1 MSSVGQAVGYIGGAI
16 IGSFF
21 GYPMLGA
28 AIGGMIG
35 GALDPPKGPKIEGP
49 RLNDLSVQTST
60 YGAQIPVIKG
70 SVATFGNIFWV
81 ENNALKETKKTE
93 EQGGKGGGGSAEYT
107 TYSYSATFA
116 LGLCLGPIDSVRRIW
131 CSGKLIY
138 DSGNG
143 TIGGTLA
150 NGITMSSLWPGSD
163 YTHAIP
169 EAANGGA
176 IHIYTGTST
185 QEPDPRMQAA
195 LGVANTPAYR
205 GLAYIVFEDF
215 QLADF
220 GNSLMGAQFKVEV
233 VETASTTQYSIQTR
247 VQNGLYPNFSDEYG
261 DYGFSTA
268 GPYNPRIAD
277 GMMQFD
283 KERTSYHVSL
293 DGRLVARGIAPGI
306 APGSTGDPGE
316 KFYVGTTAGGHTV
329 YYNTTGPNACGYL
342 VVGGANFIGKFS
354 PDWELQGACVGADG
368 NLYVHQFDGAD
379 STLNKYDGNDLSL
392 IWSHA
397 NDLPYNT
404 TNIAYPYFPGT
415 TVASAVN
422 EGSLYWFI
430 SVVSTEISFSVF
442 SVGDDGSLELLH
454 EFTSEG
460 GSGWNGHTV
469 CPAAIGGICAISHNM
484 GGFYVFDSTPVVTA
498 ETVPL
503 SEIVSALC
511 LESGLLEA
519 TDIDVTAL
527 TQEVRGYRITATAA
541 IRAALEPLQACWPFD
556 AIQHGYKIKF
566 VPRGGSS
573 GATVSSDDLGAA
585 APGDKEVIRLSL
597 AREMDTQIPRRIE
610 TTFIDWNREY
620 DTGTGPGAE
629 RLNTDAVNIRQIELP
644 VVLTADEAACIE
656 QTLLYMYWMERADL
670 AFTLPPTFANLEP
683 ADIITVNTT
692 DATHIVRLTRV
703 QYLQDGRLECS
714 AKYNHSPIYTPAAVG
729 EDGAVTGQTLV
740 YRGPTTLALLDV
752 PCLSSTLMDKPGLLT
767 AATGLYSGWTGA
779 ALLRSDDSG
788 ESYKNVETFAAPG
801 CVIGY
806 ATAAIGAGATHIV
819 DSSNRLNVR
828 LLYGTLASV
837 TELQMYNGANHF
849 AYGAHGR
856 WEIIAAKTVVDESNG
871 TYTLR
876 DLMRGRFGTERYC
889 ATHGTT
895 DQIVLL
901 DQGLLRFIGMDVA
914 SINLSRLWRAVTR
927 GAQIDSATDI
937 PFTWSGENLKPL
949 APISVK
955 GSKSPSGDWTIGW
968 TRRTR
973 TPVEPFSG
981 VAAPLAESSESYD
994 VEIYSDSTYGTL
1006 KRTLSGLTT
1015 ASATYT
1021 NAQQVTDF
1029 GAVQKFLYVKVYQNS
1044 SVIGRGYP
1052 AAAII
1057 GPTSLI
1063 NLKSLI
1069 HFDEGGYEYL
1079 PYRKLAIHC
1088 DGANGSTTFTDIHGK
1103 TVTANGNAQIS
1114 TAQYP
1119 ALTGK
1124 TSSAYF
1130 DGNGDYL
1137 SIPDS
1142 ADWHLGS
1149 GDFTIR
1155 AHIRLAGYATNNA
1168 GTYHSTIVSQDI
1180 STSRAF
1186 AFNVTGTS
1194 SSFTTLLFMGYSDN
1208 STGTTVSGSY
1218 SFALN
1223 TWYLVEVCRVGNY
1236 VYLFV
1241 DGGLLNTGGTA
1252 FSQTLQDSST
1262 TLKVGAQ
1269 EYDATYKYYLNGYTS
1284 EVEIYKG
1291 VGLHTASYTPSP
1303 IPFADSAP
1311 AITDKVGNAVTVTGT
1326 AAVVSNASSF
1336 GGYCLQANQASGYV
1350 STPVID
1356 LTADRWT
1363 IDLWITPDAMP
1374 SSGNQSGVFR
1384 YGTGDSGLGGLSVVI
1399 RSTGSAR
1406 CYFGALVSPIETSVA
1421 PFAAGVRSHLFIMR
1435 DGPRFYIGAA
1445 GTVGE
1450 NKLVSDTAFVGNKG
1464 FDIGYALAASLDPKA
1479 LKIDEWRVFSGEAS
1493 YPTSGNYLPPTF
1505 PFPDP

>member
-1 MSSVGQAVGYIGGAI
+1 MSSVGQAIGYIGGAI
-16 IGSFF
+16 IGAFF

-35 GALDPPKGPKIEGP
+35 GAIDPPKGPKIEGP

-116 LGLCLGPIDSVRRIW
+116 LGLCLGPVDSVRRIW

-138 DSGNG
+138 DAGAS
-143 TIGGTLA
+143 TLDAHLA
-150 NGITMSSLWPGSD
+150 NGISISSVWPGSHP
-163 YTHAIP
+163 TFATP
-169 EAANGGA
+169 EAAAGGA
-176 IHIYTGTST
+176 IRIYTGTST

-316 KFYVGTTAGGHTV
+316 QFYVGTTSGGHAV
-329 YYNTTGPNACGYL
+329 YYNTTGPGCCGYL
-342 VVGGANFIGKFS
+342 VVGGNTTFAGKFS

-368 NLYVHQFDGAD
+368 NLYIHQFDGVD
-379 STLNKYDGNDLSL
+379 STLIKYDGNDLSL
-392 IWSHA
+392 IWSHT

-404 TNIAYPYFPGT
+404 TTIAYPYFPGT
-415 TVASAVN
+415 PTASAVN
-422 EGSLYWFI
+422 EGSLYWFC
-430 SVVSTEISFSVF
+430 TGAGQEIYFAVHSIADDGALTLLHTFAGA
-442 SVGDDGSLELLH
+442 SVGE
-454 EFTSEG
+454 
-460 GSGWNGHTV
+460 WNGHTI
-469 CPAAIGGICAISHNM
+469 CPAAIGSICAISHNM

-740 YRGPTTLALLDV
+740 YRGPTVLALLDV

-927 GAQIDSATDI
+927 GAILDSAADTA
-937 PFTWSGENLKPL
+937 FTYAGINLECLSPVY
-949 APISVK
+949 IG
-955 GSKSPSGDWTIGW
+955 GSRHPATRDWTIAW

-981 VAAPLAESSESYD
+981 LPAPLGETAESYD
-994 VEIYSDSTYGTL
+994 VEVWSSGFTSL
-1006 KRTLSGLTT
+1006 LRTFSGLSS
-1015 ASATYT
+1015 ASTTYT
-1021 NAQQVTDF
+1021 QAQQVTDF
-1029 GAVQKFLYVKVYQNS
+1029 TTPQDTLRLRVYQNS
-1044 SVIGRGYP
+1044 SVVGRGYYGQATVTVP
-1052 AAAII
+1052 
-1057 GPTSLI
+1057 LV
-1063 NLKSLI
+1063 
-1069 HFDEGGYEYL
+1069 DD
-1079 PYRKLAIHC
+1079 PYIAYRFLATRMQ
-1088 DGANGSTTFTDIHGK
+1088 GTNGSTTFTDLSTNAHTMTAGGNAAITTSTFMVGDSSAAFDGTTDHIEVGANNVFDWMHK
-1103 TVTANGNAQIS
+1103 GTESWTVVVRLRATVVNGTNYRTILANYDGGAQNGILLNMMPNGVLSLNIGNGNASYAMSQV
-1114 TAQYP
+1114 TASNVVVQ
-1119 ALTGK
+1119 
-1124 TSSAYF
+1124 
-1130 DGNGDYL
+1130 NQ
-1137 SIPDS
+1137 
-1142 ADWHLGS
+1142 WHYVEFNYDHTAS
-1149 GDFTIR
+1149 
-1155 AHIRLAGYATNNA
+1155 H
-1168 GTYHSTIVSQDI
+1168 GTRGMI
-1180 STSRAF
+1180 
-1186 AFNVTGTS
+1186 
-1194 SSFTTLLFMGYSDN
+1194 
-1208 STGTTVSGSY
+1208 
-1218 SFALN
+1218 
-1223 TWYLVEVCRVGNY
+1223 
-1236 VYLFV
+1236 FV
-1241 DGGLLNTGGTA
+1241 DGVASGTQPNGTNTYSSGAAYAATPRIGRYPSTSD
-1252 FSQTLQDSST
+1252 FSWIGQLQ
-1262 TLKVGAQ
+1262 
-1269 EYDATYKYYLNGYTS
+1269 EMI
-1284 EVEIYKG
+1284 IYRG
-1291 VGLHTASYTPSP
+1291 VAINRANYTPP
-1303 IPFADSAP
+1303 
-1311 AITDKVGNAVTVTGT
+1311 TGQFS
-1326 AAVVSNASSF
+1326 VS
-1336 GGYCLQANQASGYV
+1336 
-1350 STPVID
+1350 
-1356 LTADRWT
+1356 
-1363 IDLWITPDAMP
+1363 
-1374 SSGNQSGVFR
+1374 
-1384 YGTGDSGLGGLSVVI
+1384 
-1399 RSTGSAR
+1399 
-1406 CYFGALVSPIETSVA
+1406 
-1421 PFAAGVRSHLFIMR
+1421 
-1435 DGPRFYIGAA
+1435 
-1445 GTVGE
+1445 
-1450 NKLVSDTAFVGNKG
+1450 
-1464 FDIGYALAASLDPKA
+1464 
-1479 LKIDEWRVFSGEAS
+1479 
-1493 YPTSGNYLPPTF
+1493 
-1505 PFPDP
+1505 

>member
-1 MSSVGQAVGYIGGAI
+1 MSSVGQAIGYIGGAI

-138 DSGNG
+138 DAGAS
-143 TIGGTLA
+143 TLDAHLA
-150 NGITMSSLWPGSD
+150 NGISISSVWPGSHP
-163 YTHAIP
+163 TFATP

-176 IHIYTGTST
+176 IRIHTGTST

-306 APGSTGDPGE
+306 DPGSTGDPGE

-397 NDLPYNT
+397 APTLPYNT

-415 TVASAVN
+415 SGASAVN
-422 EGSLYWFI
+422 EGSLYWFLFVAGLAI
-430 SVVSTEISFSVF
+430 DFRVYRIAA
-442 SVGDDGSLELLH
+442 DGSLEILH

-460 GSGWNGHTV
+460 GSGWNGHTI

-527 TQEVRGYRITATAA
+527 TQGVRGYRITATAA

-566 VPRGGSS
+566 VPRGGSAV
-573 GATVSSDDLGAA
+573 ATVSSDDLGAA
-585 APGDKEVIRLSL
+585 TPGDKEVIRLSL
-597 AREMDTQIPRRIE
+597 AREMDTQLPRRIE

-644 VVLTADEAACIE
+644 VVLTADEAAGIE
-656 QTLLYMYWMERADL
+656 QTLLYLYWMERADL
-670 AFTLPPTFANLEP
+670 AFTLPPTFANIEP
-683 ADIITVNTT
+683 SDVITVNTT
-692 DATHIVRLTRV
+692 DATHVVRLTRV
-703 QYLQDGRLECS
+703 QYLPDGRLECS
-714 AKYNHSPIYTPAAVG
+714 AKYNNSPIYTPAAVG

-801 CVIGY
+801 CVIGD

-819 DSSNRLNVR
+819 DSSSRLNVR
-828 LLYGTLASV
+828 LLYGTLDSV

-856 WEIIAAKTVVDESNG
+856 WEIIAAMTVTEESNG

-1052 AAAII
+1052 AIAVI

-1142 ADWHLGS
+1142 ADWDFGT
-1149 GDFTIR
+1149 GDFAIR
-1155 AHIRLAGYATNNA
+1155 MRVRFSSHTTVQCLVSNYLNPTTGFSLQWSSGTNTLRFGCAGDPAHLD
-1168 GTYHSTIVSQDI
+1168 VSWTPTDNI
-1180 STSRAF
+1180 WYVIEVVRI
-1186 AFNVTGTS
+1186 GTS
-1194 SSFTTLLFMGYSDN
+1194 LFARVDGSQIGSPVTN
-1208 STGTTVSGSY
+1208 STNITGSTNPLLIGSLFAGSY
-1218 SFALN
+1218 IQPFH
-1223 TWYLVEVCRVGNY
+1223 GY
-1236 VYLFV
+1236 V
-1241 DGGLLNTGGTA
+1241 
-1252 FSQTLQDSST
+1252 
-1262 TLKVGAQ
+1262 
-1269 EYDATYKYYLNGYTS
+1269 S
-1284 EVEIYKG
+1284 EVEVVKG
-1291 VGLHTASYTPSP
+1291 TAINTSDYTPSTS
-1303 IPFADSAP
+1303 PFPDSAS
-1311 AITDKVGNAVTVTGT
+1311 AIIDKTGNTVTVIGT
-1326 AAVVSNASSF
+1326 AAVVADASAF

-1421 PFAAGVRSHLFIMR
+1421 PFAAGVRTHLFIMR

>member
-1 MSSVGQAVGYIGGAI
+1 MSSVGQAIGYIGGAI
-16 IGSFF
+16 IGAFF

-138 DSGNG
+138 DSGDG
-143 TIGGTLA
+143 TVGGVLA
-150 NGITMSSLWPGSD
+150 NGITMMDLWPGSH
-163 YTHAIP
+163 TVFARP

-176 IHIYTGTST
+176 IRIYTGTST

-233 VETASTTQYSIQTR
+233 VERASITQYSILTR
-247 VQNGLYPNFSDEYG
+247 VQNGLYPNFADEYG

-277 GMMQFD
+277 ELMQFD
-283 KERTSYHVSL
+283 KERTRYNVSL
-293 DGRLVARGIAPGI
+293 DGRLVARGTAPGI

-316 KFYVGTTAGGHTV
+316 MFYVGTTAGGHAV

-415 TVASAVN
+415 PAASAVN
-422 EGSLYWFI
+422 EGSLYWFC
-430 SVVSTEISFSVF
+430 SVASTEIAFYVYTIA
-442 SVGDDGSLELLH
+442 DDGALTLLH

-460 GSGWNGHTV
+460 GSGWNGHTI

-597 AREMDTQIPRRIE
+597 AREMDTQLPRRIE

-644 VVLTADEAACIE
+644 VVLTADEAAGIE
-656 QTLLYMYWMERADL
+656 QTLLYLYWMERSDL
-670 AFTLPPTFANLEP
+670 AFTLPPTFGNLEP

-703 QYLQDGRLECS
+703 QYLPDGRLECT

-752 PCLSSTLMDKPGLLT
+752 PCLSSTIMDKPGLLT
-767 AATGLYSGWTGA
+767 AATGLYSGWPGA
-779 ALLRSDDSG
+779 TLLRSDDSG
-788 ESYKNVETFAAPG
+788 ESYKAVDVFTSQG
-801 CVIGY
+801 SVMGY
-806 ATAAIGAGATHIV
+806 ATAAVGAGVTHII
-819 DSSNRLNVR
+819 DYSSRLNVR

-856 WEIIAAKTVVDESNG
+856 WEIIAAKTVIQEDDG
-871 TYTLR
+871 TFTLH
-876 DLMRGRFGTERYC
+876 DLMRGRFGTEQYSS
-889 ATHGTT
+889 THGAT

-901 DQGLLRFIGMDVA
+901 DTSLLRFVGMDVSA
-914 SINLSRLWRAVTR
+914 INLTRLWRVVTKGR
-927 GAQIDSATDI
+927 TLDTAEDVALAYG
-937 PFTWSGENLKPL
+937 GVNLKPL
-949 APISVK
+949 
-955 GSKSPSGDWTIGW
+955 SPVYLNGNRHPATGDWSLDWIY
-968 TRRTR
+968 RTR

-981 VAAPLAESSESYD
+981 VAAPTGETALTYD
-994 VEIYSDSTYGTL
+994 VEYWDSSYTTL
-1006 KRTLSGLTT
+1006 KRTQSGLT
-1015 ASATYT
+1015 SATTTYSS
-1021 NAQQVTDF
+1021 ADQVTDF
-1029 GAVQKFLYVKVYQNS
+1029 SSQRETLYLKIHPISPVVR
-1044 SVIGRGYP
+1044 RGYP
-1052 AAAII
+1052 RVTPIPRITA
-1057 GPTSLI
+1057 P
-1063 NLKSLI
+1063 
-1069 HFDEGGYEYL
+1069 D
-1079 PYRKLAIHC
+1079 PYIAYRFLATRMQ
-1088 DGANGSTTFTDIHGK
+1088 GTNGSTTFTDLSPNAH
-1103 TVTANGNAQIS
+1103 TMTASGNVAITTS
-1114 TAQYP
+1114 TYMV
-1119 ALTGK
+1119 GD
-1124 TSSAYF
+1124 SSAAF
-1130 DGNGDYL
+1130 DGTQDHIDVGAANVFDWMHKGNESWTMIVRVRATVVDGTNYRAIWANFEGGAQSGVNFVHGPNGSLYFV
-1137 SIPDS
+1137 I
-1142 ADWHLGS
+1142 GNQ
-1149 GDFTIR
+1149 T
-1155 AHIRLAGYATNNA
+1155 AGYALQHYGGTGCVVQNQWHYVEFNYDHTAAHGSRGMILVDGAVKGSQTGGSNA
-1168 GTYHSTIVSQDI
+1168 YNTGAAQYSQPRIGRYPSTYDFSWIGQMQEMIIYRGVAIH
-1180 STSRAF
+1180 RANYTPPTDQ
-1186 AFNVTGTS
+1186 FNV
-1194 SSFTTLLFMGYSDN
+1194 
-1208 STGTTVSGSY
+1208 
-1218 SFALN
+1218 
-1223 TWYLVEVCRVGNY
+1223 
-1236 VYLFV
+1236 
-1241 DGGLLNTGGTA
+1241 
-1252 FSQTLQDSST
+1252 
-1262 TLKVGAQ
+1262 
-1269 EYDATYKYYLNGYTS
+1269 
-1284 EVEIYKG
+1284 
-1291 VGLHTASYTPSP
+1291 
-1303 IPFADSAP
+1303 
-1311 AITDKVGNAVTVTGT
+1311 
-1326 AAVVSNASSF
+1326 
-1336 GGYCLQANQASGYV
+1336 
-1350 STPVID
+1350 
-1356 LTADRWT
+1356 
-1363 IDLWITPDAMP
+1363 
-1374 SSGNQSGVFR
+1374 
-1384 YGTGDSGLGGLSVVI
+1384 
-1399 RSTGSAR
+1399 
-1406 CYFGALVSPIETSVA
+1406 
-1421 PFAAGVRSHLFIMR
+1421 
-1435 DGPRFYIGAA
+1435 
-1445 GTVGE
+1445 
-1450 NKLVSDTAFVGNKG
+1450 
-1464 FDIGYALAASLDPKA
+1464 
-1479 LKIDEWRVFSGEAS
+1479 
-1493 YPTSGNYLPPTF
+1493 
-1505 PFPDP
+1505 

>member
-1 MSSVGQAVGYIGGAI
+1 MSSVGQAIGYIGGAI

-404 TNIAYPYFPGT
+404 TNIAYPCFPGT
-415 TVASAVN
+415 PTASAVN

-430 SVVSTEISFSVF
+430 NVVTTAISFSVF
-442 SVGDDGSLELLH
+442 SVGDDGSLEILH

-460 GSGWNGHTV
+460 GSGWNGHTI

-740 YRGPTTLALLDV
+740 YRGPTVLALLDV

-955 GSKSPSGDWTIGW
+955 GSKGTGGDWTIGW

-981 VAAPLAESSESYD
+981 VAAPLAESSESYE
-994 VEIYSDSTYGTL
+994 VEIYADNTYATL

-1021 NAQQVTDF
+1021 NAQQMTDF
-1029 GAVQKFLYVKVYQNS
+1029 GAVQKFLYVKVYQRS

-1069 HFDEGGYEYL
+1069 RFDDT
-1079 PYRKLAIHC
+1079 PAILSRVLGLHC
-1088 DGANGSTTFTDIHGK
+1088 DGTNGSTTFTDVTGK
-1103 TVTANGNAQIS
+1103 TVTPSGNAQIS
-1114 TAQYP
+1114 TAQSKFGGAS
-1119 ALTGK
+1119 AL
-1124 TSSAYF
+1124 F
-1130 DGNGDYL
+1130 DGTGDYL
-1137 SIPDS
+1137 TVAYSSDF
-1142 ADWHLGS
+1142 DMGS
-1149 GDFTIR
+1149 GDFTIQCFVR
-1155 AHIRLAGYATNNA
+1155 FASLPDANGYAFISTGATTSTRPFGLYCTSSDWRFWFRNSS
-1168 GTYHSTIVSQDI
+1168 GTYTEVTKAHSGTVTNTWLHVRGTRYGNNIYIAVDGTQSSPVAI
-1180 STSRAF
+1180 SGSACATSDVMVGRFGWNPSGMLNGNLDEIEVHKGVALDSAANF
-1186 AFNVTGTS
+1186 TAPTQA
-1194 SSFTTLLFMGYSDN
+1194 FTTPVQTITDAAGN
-1208 STGTTVSGSY
+1208 TITASGS
-1218 SFALN
+1218 
-1223 TWYLVEVCRVGNY
+1223 
-1236 VYLFV
+1236 
-1241 DGGLLNTGGTA
+1241 
-1252 FSQTLQDSST
+1252 
-1262 TLKVGAQ
+1262 
-1269 EYDATYKYYLNGYTS
+1269 
-1284 EVEIYKG
+1284 
-1291 VGLHTASYTPSP
+1291 
-1303 IPFADSAP
+1303 
-1311 AITDKVGNAVTVTGT
+1311 AVTID
-1326 AAVVSNASSF
+1326 NAQSF
-1336 GGYCLQANQASGYV
+1336 GGRCLQANQSAGYV
-1350 STPVID
+1350 STPVIA
-1356 LTADRWT
+1356 LTEDKWT
-1363 IDLWITPDAMP
+1363 IDLWFTPDVLP
-1374 SSGNQSGVFR
+1374 GSNVSGIFR
-1384 YGTGDSGLGGLSVVI
+1384 YGSGAVGDGGFSVVLRYDGVI
-1399 RSTGSAR
+1399 L
-1406 CYFGALVSPIETSVA
+1406 CYFGGLVSPINTGAVA
-1421 PFAAGVRSHLFIMR
+1421 SAGNRTHLFIMR
-1435 DGPRFYIGAA
+1435 DVLSFYIGAGGA
-1445 GTVGE
+1445 VGT
-1450 NKLVSDTAFVGNKG
+1450 NRLVSDTAFVGNKN
-1464 FDIGYALAASLDPKA
+1464 FDIGYATANFNDPKSI
-1479 LKIDEWRVFSGEAS
+1479 KIDEFRVFANAAN

>member
-138 DSGNG
+138 DSGDG

-150 NGITMSSLWPGSD
+150 NGITTSSIWPGSD
-163 YTHAIP
+163 HIYAFP
-169 EAANGGA
+169 EAAAGGA
-176 IHIYTGTST
+176 IRIYTGTST

-415 TVASAVN
+415 PTASAVN

-430 SVVSTEISFSVF
+430 NVVTTEISFSVF
-442 SVGDDGSLELLH
+442 SVGDDGSLEILH

-460 GSGWNGHTV
+460 GSGWNGNTV

-740 YRGPTTLALLDV
+740 YRGPTVLALLDV

-767 AATGLYSGWTGA
+767 AATGLYSGWQGA

-801 CVIGY
+801 SVIGY
-806 ATAAIGAGATHIV
+806 ATAAIGTGVTHIV
-819 DSSNRLNVR
+819 DFSSRLNVR

-856 WEIIAAKTVVDESNG
+856 WEIIAAMTVTEESDD
-871 TYTLR
+871 TYTLQN
-876 DLMRGRFGTERYC
+876 LMRGRFGTERYMT
-889 ATHGTT
+889 THGTT
-895 DQIVLL
+895 DQIILL
-901 DQGLLRFIGMDVA
+901 DQGLLRFVGMDVA
-914 SINLSRLWRAVTR
+914 SVNLSRLWRAVTR
-927 GAQIDSATDI
+927 GAAIDSATDAALAY
-937 PFTWSGENLKPL
+937 SAVNLTPL
-949 APISVK
+949 
-955 GSKSPSGDWTIGW
+955 SPVDIITFFDVSNNATIVG
-968 TRRTR
+968 TRRSR
-973 TPVEPFSG
+973 LAVEAFSG
-981 VAAPLAESSESYD
+981 GATPLGETNEAYE
-994 VEIYSDSTYGTL
+994 VEIYDTAYTTL
-1006 KRTLSGLTT
+1006 KRTITGLSSLSASYT
-1015 ASATYT
+1015 A
-1021 NAQQVTDF
+1021 AQQTTDF
-1029 GAVQKFLYVKVYQNS
+1029 GGTRSRFGVRAYMLS
-1044 SVIGRGYP
+1044 PVIGRGYP
-1052 AAAII
+1052 CQAMADKYMQSDSFWSQVTFAMRGGTEDGII
-1057 GPTSLI
+1057 DA
-1063 NLKSLI
+1063 K
-1069 HFDEGGYEYL
+1069 
-1079 PYRKLAIHC
+1079 
-1088 DGANGSTTFTDIHGK
+1088 
-1103 TVTANGNAQIS
+1103 GNALTTAICATS
-1114 TAQYP
+1114 TAVADPWGGSIGSVY
-1119 ALTGK
+1119 
-1124 TSSAYF
+1124 SASTNVIAYVRAPQPVINV
-1130 DGNGDYL
+1130 GL
-1137 SIPDS
+1137 Q
-1142 ADWHLGS
+1142 
-1149 GDFTIR
+1149 DFTIDFFCNVN
-1155 AHIRLAGYATNNA
+1155 ATPA
-1168 GTYHSTIVSQDI
+1168 SGVGSYPFV
-1180 STSRAF
+1180 
-1186 AFNVTGTS
+1186 
-1194 SSFTTLLFMGYSDN
+1194 FTTSGWNDTDPNHLGIYVTCDGTN
-1208 STGTTVSGSY
+1208 TGWGGTGKIYFNPCTGISGGVTLTSISNVRGAGWKHIEY
-1218 SFALN
+1218 NREGN
-1223 TWYLVEVCRVGNY
+1223 TLR
-1236 VYLFV
+1236 LFV
-1241 DGGLLNTGGTA
+1241 DGVLEA
-1252 FSQTLQDSST
+1252 SA
-1262 TLKVGAQ
+1262 V
-1269 EYDATYKYYLNGYTS
+1269 
-1284 EVEIYKG
+1284 
-1291 VGLHTASYTPSP
+1291 TASVWDLKGRSLTLFNLPSAGSATDNAYLRDFRVTIGAVRHRSNFTRPTMP
-1303 IPFADSAP
+1303 IP
-1311 AITDKVGNAVTVTGT
+1311 
-1326 AAVVSNASSF
+1326 
-1336 GGYCLQANQASGYV
+1336 
-1350 STPVID
+1350 
-1356 LTADRWT
+1356 
-1363 IDLWITPDAMP
+1363 
-1374 SSGNQSGVFR
+1374 
-1384 YGTGDSGLGGLSVVI
+1384 
-1399 RSTGSAR
+1399 
-1406 CYFGALVSPIETSVA
+1406 LV
-1421 PFAAGVRSHLFIMR
+1421 
-1435 DGPRFYIGAA
+1435 
-1445 GTVGE
+1445 
-1450 NKLVSDTAFVGNKG
+1450 
-1464 FDIGYALAASLDPKA
+1464 
-1479 LKIDEWRVFSGEAS
+1479 
-1493 YPTSGNYLPPTF
+1493 
-1505 PFPDP
+1505 

>member
-138 DSGNG
+138 DSGDG

-150 NGITMSSLWPGSD
+150 NGINSYSLWPGSD
-163 YTHAIP
+163 YTQAIP
-169 EAANGGA
+169 EAAAGGA
-176 IHIYTGTST
+176 IRIYTGTST

-316 KFYVGTTAGGHTV
+316 QFYVGTTSGGHAV
-329 YYNTTGPNACGYL
+329 YYNTTGPGCCGYL
-342 VVGGANFIGKFS
+342 VVGGNTTFAGKFS

-368 NLYVHQFDGAD
+368 NLYIHQFDGVD
-379 STLNKYDGNDLSL
+379 STLIKYDGNDLSL
-392 IWSHA
+392 IWSHT

-404 TNIAYPYFPGT
+404 TTIAYPYFPGLSA
-415 TVASAVN
+415 ASAVN
-422 EGSLYWFI
+422 EGSLYWFLTI
-430 SVVSTEISFSVF
+430 AGQGISFTVYSIA
-442 SVGDDGSLELLH
+442 DDGALTLLH

-460 GSGWNGHTV
+460 GSGWNGHTI

-519 TDIDVTAL
+519 SDIDVTAL

-566 VPRGGSS
+566 LPRGGSS
-573 GATVSSDDLGAA
+573 VATVSSDDLGAA
-585 APGDKEVIRLSL
+585 TPGDKEVIRLSL
-597 AREMDTQIPRRIE
+597 AREMDTQLPRRIE

-644 VVLTADEAACIE
+644 VVLTADEAAGIE
-656 QTLLYMYWMERADL
+656 QTLLYLYWMERSDL
-670 AFTLPPTFANLEP
+670 AFTLPPTFGNLEP

-692 DATHIVRLTRV
+692 DATHVVRLTRV
-703 QYLQDGRLECS
+703 QYLPDGRLECS
-714 AKYNHSPIYTPAAVG
+714 AKYNNSPIYTPAAVG

-740 YRGPTTLALLDV
+740 YRGPTTMVMLDV
-752 PCLSSTLMDKPGLLT
+752 PCLSSTIMDKPGLLT
-767 AATGLYSGWTGA
+767 AATGIYSGWPGA
-779 ALLRSDDSG
+779 VLLRSDDSG

-819 DSSNRLNVR
+819 DSSSRLNVR
-828 LLYGTLASV
+828 LLYGTLAGV
-837 TELQMYNGANHF
+837 TSLQMYNGANHF

-856 WEIIAAKTVVDESNG
+856 WEIIAAMTVTEESNG

-901 DQGLLRFIGMDVA
+901 DQGLLRFVGMDIA

-927 GAQIDSATDI
+927 GAILDSATDQSLAY
-937 PFTWSGENLKPL
+937 TAVNLECL
-949 APISVK
+949 
-955 GSKSPSGDWTIGW
+955 SPVYLNGNRNFSTLDWTLTWI
-968 TRRTR
+968 RRSR
-973 TPVEPFSG
+973 TGVEPFSG
-981 VAAPLAESSESYD
+981 MQTPLGES
-994 VEIYSDSTYGTL
+994 VEAYEVDIYSDGDYDTVL
-1006 KRTLSGLTT
+1006 RTISGLSSETCSY
-1015 ASATYT
+1015 SA
-1021 NAQQVTDF
+1021 AQQIADF
-1029 GAVQKFLYVKVYQNS
+1029 GSAQQTLFVSVYQLS
-1044 SVIGRGYP
+1044 ASVGRGYP
-1052 AAAII
+1052 LT
-1057 GPTSLI
+1057 TSIERYVPLDPYI
-1063 NLKSLI
+1063 DFLVAGL
-1069 HFDEGGYEYL
+1069 HF
-1079 PYRKLAIHC
+1079 
-1088 DGANGSTTFTDIHGK
+1088 NGSNGATTFTDVKSH
-1103 TVTANGNAQIS
+1103 TFTAYGNAQLS
-1114 TAQYP
+1114 T
-1119 ALTGK
+1119 TGPK
-1124 TSSAYF
+1124 YGTACGLF
-1130 DGNGDYL
+1130 DGTGDYV
-1137 SIPDS
+1137 
-1142 ADWHLGS
+1142 
-1149 GDFTIR
+1149 R
-1155 AHIRLAGYATNNA
+1155 APYTAEWAP
-1168 GTYHSTIVSQDI
+1168 
-1180 STSRAF
+1180 
-1186 AFNVTGTS
+1186 
-1194 SSFTTLLFMGYSDN
+1194 
-1208 STGTTVSGSY
+1208 STGDYCVEGWIYPTTVS
-1218 SFALN
+1218 ALKAIVCAYNNPGATYGWNLAFNTDASIILSLRDSGGTLYNVQTTSGVLSIN
-1223 TWYLVEVCRVGNY
+1223 TWQHVCWSKQGTTHRI
-1236 VYLFV
+1236 FV
-1241 DGGLLNTGGTA
+1241 DGVKKAEQTIVATPYVHSSCGLIFGRWDDSGTTGRD
-1252 FSQTLQDSST
+1252 FSGRMD
-1262 TLKVGAQ
+1262 
-1269 EYDATYKYYLNGYTS
+1269 DWR
-1284 EVEIYKG
+1284 IYKG
-1291 VGLHTASYTPSP
+1291 
-1303 IPFADSAP
+1303 
-1311 AITDKVGNAVTVTGT
+1311 
-1326 AAVVSNASSF
+1326 AAVR
-1336 GGYCLQANQASGYV
+1336 
-1350 STPVID
+1350 
-1356 LTADRWT
+1356 TADF
-1363 IDLWITPDAMP
+1363 TP
-1374 SSGNQSGVFR
+1374 
-1384 YGTGDSGLGGLSVVI
+1384 LSVQ
-1399 RSTGSAR
+1399 
-1406 CYFGALVSPIETSVA
+1406 
-1421 PFAAGVRSHLFIMR
+1421 
-1435 DGPRFYIGAA
+1435 
-1445 GTVGE
+1445 
-1450 NKLVSDTAFVGNKG
+1450 
-1464 FDIGYALAASLDPKA
+1464 
-1479 LKIDEWRVFSGEAS
+1479 
-1493 YPTSGNYLPPTF
+1493 
-1505 PFPDP
+1505 FPDS

>member
-1 MSSVGQAVGYIGGAI
+1 MSSVGQAIGYIGGAI

-81 ENNALKETKKTE
+81 ENNALKESKKTE

-116 LGLCLGPIDSVRRIW
+116 LGLCLGPVDSVRRIW

-138 DSGNG
+138 DSGDG
-143 TIGGTLA
+143 TISGVLA
-150 NGITMSSLWPGSD
+150 NNIITSIWPGSD
-163 YTHAIP
+163 PIYAFP
-169 EAANGGA
+169 EAAAGGA
-176 IHIYTGTST
+176 IRIYTGTST

-283 KERTSYHVSL
+283 KERTRYNVSL
-293 DGRLVARGIAPGI
+293 DGRLVARGTAPGI

-316 KFYVGTTAGGHTV
+316 RFYVGTTAGGHTV

-404 TNIAYPYFPGT
+404 TTIAYPSFPGT
-415 TVASAVN
+415 PTASAVN

-430 SVVSTEISFSVF
+430 NSEQAEIIDFPIYSIA
-442 SVGDDGSLELLH
+442 DDGALYQVH
-454 EFTSEG
+454 EFYVRRRFWLERAHGMCRRNWS
-460 GSGWNGHTV
+460 V
-469 CPAAIGGICAISHNM
+469 CAIAHNM

-597 AREMDTQIPRRIE
+597 AREMDTQLPRRIE

-644 VVLTADEAACIE
+644 VVLTADEAAGIE
-656 QTLLYMYWMERADL
+656 QTLLYLYWMERSDL
-670 AFTLPPTFANLEP
+670 AFTLPPTFGNLEP

-703 QYLQDGRLECS
+703 QYLPDGRLECA

-927 GAQIDSATDI
+927 GAQIDSATDVALAYSGVNLT
-937 PFTWSGENLKPL
+937 PLSPVGLNGYCNVASFDWS
-949 APISVK
+949 I
-955 GSKSPSGDWTIGW
+955 TW

-973 TPVEPFSG
+973 LVIEPFSG
-981 VAAPLAESSESYD
+981 INQPIGETSESYD
-994 VEIYSDSTYGTL
+994 LEIWDPTYTTL
-1006 KRTLSGLTT
+1006 KRTFSALTS
-1015 ASATYT
+1015 ASASYT
-1021 NAQQVTDF
+1021 SAQQVADF
-1029 GAVQKFLYVKVYQNS
+1029 GGNQETLYCKVFQNS
-1044 SVIGRGYP
+1044 SVIGRGAP
-1052 AAAII
+1052 LQAAITCYI
-1057 GPTSLI
+1057 GADP
-1063 NLKSLI
+1063 
-1069 HFDEGGYEYL
+1069 YL
-1079 PYRKLAIHC
+1079 PFVVFGLHMN
-1088 DGANGSTTFTDIHGK
+1088 GTNGSTTFTELTGK

-1114 TAQYP
+1114 TAQYANLTGNSSSGYFDGTEDYLNATLTGGIGSGDMTIDFWVRESTFSGDRNYIAINNGAVTNVFIGNSNTGAGDLRFVVRNDSGTTNIDLSSAGATLSLNTWAYVRAVVSGSTAYLFIHGALVNSG
-1119 ALTGK
+1119 ALTG
-1124 TSSAYF
+1124 TRSGSGTDLQIARLSSGLTRYF
-1130 DGNGDYL
+1130 TGYL
-1137 SIPDS
+1137 DDLRITKGIARSTASFTVPSIQFPDS
-1142 ADWHLGS
+1142 
-1149 GDFTIR
+1149 
-1155 AHIRLAGYATNNA
+1155 
-1168 GTYHSTIVSQDI
+1168 
-1180 STSRAF
+1180 
-1186 AFNVTGTS
+1186 
-1194 SSFTTLLFMGYSDN
+1194 
-1208 STGTTVSGSY
+1208 
-1218 SFALN
+1218 
-1223 TWYLVEVCRVGNY
+1223 
-1236 VYLFV
+1236 
-1241 DGGLLNTGGTA
+1241 
-1252 FSQTLQDSST
+1252 
-1262 TLKVGAQ
+1262 
-1269 EYDATYKYYLNGYTS
+1269 
-1284 EVEIYKG
+1284 
-1291 VGLHTASYTPSP
+1291 
-1303 IPFADSAP
+1303 
-1311 AITDKVGNAVTVTGT
+1311 
-1326 AAVVSNASSF
+1326 
-1336 GGYCLQANQASGYV
+1336 
-1350 STPVID
+1350 
-1356 LTADRWT
+1356 
-1363 IDLWITPDAMP
+1363 
-1374 SSGNQSGVFR
+1374 
-1384 YGTGDSGLGGLSVVI
+1384 
-1399 RSTGSAR
+1399 
-1406 CYFGALVSPIETSVA
+1406 
-1421 PFAAGVRSHLFIMR
+1421 
-1435 DGPRFYIGAA
+1435 
-1445 GTVGE
+1445 
-1450 NKLVSDTAFVGNKG
+1450 
-1464 FDIGYALAASLDPKA
+1464 
-1479 LKIDEWRVFSGEAS
+1479 
-1493 YPTSGNYLPPTF
+1493 
-1505 PFPDP
+1505 